1 MKGRRRELLA
11 ALLTIWRWGRLDTGL
26 SRGRPLGSFE
36 QWGEWVRDPLLTLGC
51 QDPAERISEAK
62 ERDGRR
68 QVITDLFKI
77 WWQRHESRP
86 VPIRELHDDV
96 RQAVDPQGRGRQ
108 FLASSLERLV
118 GTRMAGFVLTRQ
130 APVGTWGVATYAL
143 ERTGVEDG
151 HRGHGG
157 HRVEEPPLG
166 RSDTPDP
173 PYADGSPRSNGRAE
187 TPALAPM
194 PPMPSHDAPRSEPEK
209 SNGQGWSMRL

>member
-1 MKGRRRELLA
+1 M
-11 ALLTIWRWGRLDTGL
+11 
-26 SRGRPLGSFE
+26 
-36 QWGEWVRDPLLTLGC
+36 RDPLLTLGC

-68 QVITDLFKI
+68 QATTDLFKI

-86 VPIRELHDDV
+86 VAIRDLHEEV

-143 ERTGVEDG
+143 QKTSMAEEQWG
-151 HRGHGG
+151 HRGHQA
-157 HRVEEPPLG
+157 EKLL
-166 RSDTPDP
+166 PDA
-173 PYADGSPRSNGRAE
+173 PYADRAPGANGLGE
-187 TPALAPM
+187 TPARAPMAPM